1 MKKFTVALMMFAL
14 MALLVACGANDKDE
28 SSEKTPDT
36 NSDKPETEEVEEAEE
51 MTITHDLGET
61 TIEKNPEKVVVFD
74 FGMLDTLDELGIEVA
89 GVPQK
94 NVPAYLSQY
103 EDEKYTNVGGL
114 KEPDFETIHAMN
126 PDVIFISGRQ
136 SDMYKELNEIAPTIF
151 VGIDTQD
158 YMNSFKSRMDWVGEL
173 FGKEDEVA
181 AELAEIDE
189 SIAAIKEKAEASDA
203 KALIVLGNEGKVS
216 AYGPGSRFGIIHDVF
231 GFKPADEKI
240 EVSTHGQGISFEYIL
255 ETNPDILFVVDRDK
269 AIGTDASAKDAIENE
284 IVMKTTAYENDKI
297 IYLDPGYWY
306 LSGGGLQSVK
316 EMIKEVEPVLE

>member
-1 MKKFTVALMMFAL
+1 MKKFTIALMMFAL
-14 MALLVACGANDKDE
+14 MALLVACGADDKDKD
-28 SSEKTPDT
+28 SEKTPDT
-36 NSDKPETEEVEEAEE
+36 NSDKPETEETAEI
-51 MTITHDLGET
+51 TIKHELGET
-61 TIEKNPEKVVVFD
+61 TIEKNPEKIVVFD

-103 EDEKYTNVGGL
+103 EDEKYENVGGL
-114 KEPDFETIHAMN
+114 KEPDFEKIHAMD

-136 SDMYKELNEIAPTIF
+136 SDMYDELNKIAPTIF
-151 VGIDTQD
+151 VGIDTED

-189 SIAAIKEKAEASDA
+189 SIAAIKEKADASDS

-316 EMIKEVEPVLE
+316 EMIKEVETVLE